1 MVLHLILVLLL
12 TYRVIPLFIYHSLHV
27 CFMNNQVTEQ
37 KTMSFSDMIETES
50 LEREPVWNSKI
61 NTLLAHPSGRIPSL
75 SAAVG
80 WQPIHIPG
88 VSKLPEPYSSTI
100 RGLVRRVRTH
110 RGEA

>member
-1 MVLHLILVLLL
+1 MILVLLL
-12 TYRVIPLFIYHSLHV
+12 VYRVVPLFIYHSPHV
-27 CFMNNQVTEQ
+27 CLMNNQVTGQE
-37 KTMSFSDMIETES
+37 TVSFSDMIETQS

-61 NTLLAHPSGRIPSL
+61 NTILAHPSGRIPSL

-88 VSKLPEPYSSTI
+88 VSKLSEPHSSTI
-100 RGLVRRVRTH
+100 RGLVRRVRIH

>member
-1 MVLHLILVLLL
+1 MSLVLLL
-12 TYRVIPLFIYHSLHV
+12 VYRVVPFFIYHSPHV
-27 CFMNNQVTEQ
+27 SLMNNQLIEQ
-37 KTMSFSDMIETES
+37 KTISFSDMIETQS

-61 NTLLAHPSGRIPSL
+61 NTVLAHPSGRIPSL

-88 VSKLPEPYSSTI
+88 VSKLPEPHSSTI
-100 RGLVRRVRTH
+100 RGLVRRVRIH

>member
-1 MVLHLILVLLL
+1 
-12 TYRVIPLFIYHSLHV
+12 
-27 CFMNNQVTEQ
+27 MNNQGIEQ
-37 KTMSFSDMIETES
+37 ETIAFSDMIETQS
-50 LEREPVWNSKI
+50 LDREPVWNSKI
-61 NTLLAHPSGRIPSL
+61 STILAHPSGRIPSL

-88 VSKLPEPYSSTI
+88 VSKLSEPQSSTI

>member
-1 MVLHLILVLLL
+1 MNSQ
-12 TYRVIPLFIYHSLHV
+12 VI
-27 CFMNNQVTEQ
+27 EQ
-37 KTMSFSDMIETES
+37 ESISFGDMIETQS

-61 NTLLAHPSGRIPSL
+61 KTILAHPSGRIPSL

-88 VSKLPEPYSSTI
+88 LSKLSEPHSSTI
-100 RGLVRRVRTH
+100 RGLVRRVRIH

>member
-1 MVLHLILVLLL
+1 MLLQLILVLLL
-12 TYRVIPLFIYHSLHV
+12 VYRVVPLFIYHSPHV
-27 CFMNNQVTEQ
+27 CFMNSQVIEQ
-37 KTMSFSDMIETES
+37 ETISFSDMIETQS

-61 NTLLAHPSGRIPSL
+61 NTILAHPSGRIPSL